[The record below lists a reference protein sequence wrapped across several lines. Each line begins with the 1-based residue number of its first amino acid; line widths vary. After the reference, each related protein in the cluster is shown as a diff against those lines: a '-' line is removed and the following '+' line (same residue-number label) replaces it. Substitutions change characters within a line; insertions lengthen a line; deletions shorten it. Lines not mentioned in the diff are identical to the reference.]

1 MNIRKVG
8 SRDGKKIELQ
18 MTPMIDI
25 VFQLLIF
32 FILTLKIV
40 APEGDFAIA
49 MPAGTVSIPPVLDI
63 SLPIRIHLESDENGE
78 LASIVRLDP
87 VGSGESYADMAALK
101 KFIKQHVDQH
111 GGPGSKGVKELEV
124 ELDIDYS
131 LKHTY
136 AIAAISTISGEKKG
150 DNVETWIEN
159 IRFTKPPRN

>member
-1 MNIRKVG
+1 MNIRKMT
-8 SRDGKKIELQ
+8 SRGGEKIELQ

-40 APEGDFAIA
+40 APEGDFAIS
-49 MPAGTVSIPPVLDI
+49 MPSGTGRTPLDFP
-63 SLPIRIHLESDENGE
+63 LPIRIQLSADEEGE

-87 VGSGESYADMAALK
+87 AGSGESYPDMAALK
-101 KFIKQHVDQH
+101 QFIKKRVDQH
-111 GGPGSKGVKELEV
+111 GGPGSNGVKELEV
-124 ELDIDYS
+124 ELDIDYG

-150 DNVETWIEN
+150 DHVEKWIEK
-159 IRFTKPPRN
+159 IQFTPPPRN